1 MKSAAFV
8 GSIQGKEGSKA
19 HLNLMSSVGLDDRV
33 FGERELAALLRE
45 VLLFYTDLFS
55 LFGSDQINNVTNYK
69 KKLYTSLCT
78 KILIYTWQFL
88 LIHII
93 GSIGICVM

>member
-8 GSIQGKEGSKA
+8 GSLQGKEGSKA

-33 FGERELAALLRE
+33 FGERELAALLRAVFH
-45 VLLFYTDLFS
+45 VLLFHIDLFS
-55 LFGSDQINNVTNYK
+55 LFGSDQINNVTYYK

-78 KILIYTWQFL
+78 KILIYTIFTNSYYWLNF
-88 LIHII
+88 
-93 GSIGICVM
+93 